1 MTSCLGH
8 LAQSWAEPQKGE
20 PAERPGAWSDGRNCP
35 LSASRP
41 QTIEE
46 ALPCA
51 GSRSRVRVTVEHQGM
66 PAHPHHRT
74 YSAMLSPASACY
86 LWFRLTRGAG
96 WLGEQ
101 PRLLRITWC

>member
-1 MTSCLGH
+1 MTSRLGD
-8 LAQSWAEPQKGE
+8 LAQSWAEPQEGE
-20 PAERPGAWSDGRNCP
+20 PAGRPGARSDGRNCL

-51 GSRSRVRVTVEHQGM
+51 GSRSCVRVTVEHQGM
-66 PAHPHHRT
+66 PARPHHRA
-74 YSAMLSPASACY
+74 YSVMWSPASTCY
-86 LWFRLTRGAG
+86 LWFPLTRGAG